1 LLIDEVIV
9 RGGLAFATRWKAIAG
24 FEVVSV
30 IAASN
35 DN

>member
-1 LLIDEVIV
+1 MLIDEVIV
-9 RGGLAFATRWKAIAG
+9 RSGLAFALRRKAIAG

-30 IAASN
+30 IASN

>member
-9 RGGLAFATRWKAIAG
+9 GGGLAFASHRKAIAG

-30 IAASN
+30 IASN